1 MFHANGKQ
9 HSRMRKMINPAL
21 KMNNLKYMVEVF
33 DEKAKLLTKVDEIHL
48 WQNSVTPSIVP
59 SHL

>member
-1 MFHANGKQ
+1 
-9 HSRMRKMINPAL
+9 MINPAL

-59 SHL
+59 